1 MTASGFSRT
10 VWLVA
15 EREIL
20 AKLRSKAFLIST
32 AVVVVVCLA
41 GALLSGFSYAEQTRP
56 VPVAATADVVA
67 LVDDLPGLEVTSV
80 ADREAAVELVRAGTV
95 AAAVVADPGPLGYR
109 LVGDES
115 VPATVLLA
123 LARTPQ
129 VELLNPSGAADA
141 GVGILVA
148 VGFGLMFLMG
158 ASLFGATIA
167 QSVIE
172 EKQTR
177 IVEILLAAVPD
188 RALMAGKV
196 IGNALLALAQLTLF
210 LGIGIGSLMA
220 TGRVDIVAGLGAP
233 VGWFA
238 CFFVLGFVLL
248 AALFAAAG
256 AMVSRQE
263 DVGSTTFPLT
273 MLIVAPYLLV
283 IVFNDNPFALAVMS
297 YIPFSA
303 PVAMPVR
310 LFQGEAGWWEPLL
323 SLALLAAA
331 CAGAVWLGARIYS
344 NSLLRMGSRVP
355 LAEALR
361 GGR

>member
-1 MTASGFSRT
+1 MSPSEFAGA

-20 AKLRSKAFLIST
+20 AKLRSRAFLIST
-32 AVVVVVCLA
+32 AVVVVICLA
-41 GALLSGFSYAEQTRP
+41 GVLISGFSYAEQTRP
-56 VPVAATADVVA
+56 VSVAVTADVVD
-67 LVDDLPGLEVTSV
+67 LVEGQPGLDVAEVP
-80 ADREAAVELVRAGTV
+80 DREAAVRLVRDQTV
-95 AAAVVADPGPLGYR
+95 SAAVVADAGPLGYR
-109 LVGDES
+109 VLGDES
-115 VPATVLLA
+115 VPTTVLLA

-129 VELLNPSGAADA
+129 VELLSPPDA
-141 GVGILVA
+141 GDAAIGMLIA
-148 VGFGLMFLMG
+148 IGFGLMFLMG

-177 IVEILLAAVPD
+177 IVEILLAALPD

-196 IGNALLALAQLTLF
+196 IGNALLALAQLVLF
-210 LGIGIGSLMA
+210 LGIGVGALVY
-220 TGRVDIVAGLGAP
+220 TGRLEVVAGLGAP

-238 CFFVLGFVLL
+238 IFFVFGFVLL

-283 IVFNDNPFALAVMS
+283 IVFNDNPLALAVMS
-297 YIPFSA
+297 YVPFSA

-310 LFQGEAGWWEPLL
+310 LFLGQAQWWEPLL
-323 SLALLAAA
+323 SLGLLAAT
-331 CAGAVWLGARIYS
+331 CAGAVRVGARIYS
-344 NSLLRMGSRVP
+344 NSLLRMGSRVR
-355 LAEALR
+355 LGEALR